1 MDREAKQEQ
10 AYWAA
15 QAKFENQQ
23 RMIDKGWGD
32 KEDYKKLLAWE
43 AKRAKIQ
50 RWKNKA
56 NEIVTGALMVG
67 LVIGL
72 LFLTGCSSTSST
84 PNNSAIPNTTGTVYN
99 QAPSQQLILDKQVAS
114 LTRNEVINGVT
125 ECEGAGLR
133 AHVIT
138 TKRSINGFMADI
150 PIEVTCMPRFKY

>member
-32 KEDYKKLLAWE
+32 KEDYKRVMAEE

-56 NEIVTGALMVG
+56 NEIIVGVLMVG
-67 LVIGL
+67 LVIVL
-72 LFLTGCSSTSST
+72 LFLTGCGTSG
-84 PNNSAIPNTTGTVYN
+84 TTGTVYG
-99 QAPSQQLILDKQVAS
+99 QAPSQQLVLDKQVAG

-133 AHVIT
+133 ASVIT
-138 TKRSINGFMADI
+138 TKRSINGFSADI
-150 PIEVTCMPRFKY
+150 PVEVTCMPKHKW